1 MLYYFVMKQEEC
13 FNKETENK
21 KKQKQERIDE
31 PLFVNLI
38 LINILIFLLSGAFV
52 LSLFVFLPLK
62 ISHYIS
68 LATYTIAIIVDMLLE
83 YKYYKEKFR
92 ALDYTYEN
100 VYLFKKYIA
109 LCELFIVVAIAFL
122 IGLVSPF
129 FSLYEN
135 ELMKYFEFFVSTS
148 LAYLSC
154 ALAGTKCMLDYV
166 RSAWIADN
174 QKKGNELTD

>member
-1 MLYYFVMKQEEC
+1 MAKEENK
-13 FNKETENK
+13 NKETTSEETPK
-21 KKQKQERIDE
+21 HKDK
-31 PLFVNLI
+31 PLFDNLI
-38 LINILIFLLSGAFV
+38 LVNAVIFLLSSNFV
-52 LSLFVFLPLK
+52 LILLIFFLPLK

-68 LATYTIAIIVDMLLE
+68 LATYTIAIIVDMLIE

-92 ALDYTYEN
+92 ALDYTCEN

-109 LCELFIVVAIAFL
+109 LCELFTVVAIAFL

-154 ALAGTKCMLDYV
+154 ASAGTKCMLDYV